1 MDDSKITNDMLTE
14 WFAAHPS
21 LLDDRAVFSAR
32 QVRTIVREAVA
43 ARRTT
48 PDRESIIEEC
58 AKVCDDHAKTS
69 YLTEAA
75 ACARKIRA
83 LKTAAVKKKA
93 ALPEKLIGTALA
105 KPIVD
110 VIDGDAQ

>member
-1 MDDSKITNDMLTE
+1 MGKRADSKILHRLDE
-14 WFAAHPS
+14 AHV
-21 LLDDRAVFSAR
+21 LIFKAHAGMGAVILEGHEIDA
-32 QVRTIVREAVA
+32 IVRYIEALEQEA

-75 ACARKIRA
+75 TCARKIRA
-83 LKTAAVKKKA
+83 LKTA
-93 ALPEKLIGTALA
+93 PTSDQGEKS
-105 KPIVD
+105 
-110 VIDGDAQ
+110 

>member
-1 MDDSKITNDMLTE
+1 MKITDDMLTE

-48 PDRESIIEEC
+48 PDREEIIEEC
-58 AKVCDDHAKTS
+58 AKVCEE
-69 YLTEAA
+69 YAA
-75 ACARKIRA
+75 DQWSLYKGRAPYTGSEQGRADPDVQGRSDGADVCAERIRS
-83 LKTAAVKKKA
+83 LKTAPTSDKGGA
-93 ALPEKLIGTALA
+93 
-105 KPIVD
+105 
-110 VIDGDAQ
+110 